1 MDQKV
6 EEAMIG
12 KMILK
17 FHNSQISKPIQAVG
31 SHVKHVGS
39 TPFRSIIIQIGAKN
53 ETFWQALPQLVKI
66 VSEGASTNLALF

>member
-31 SHVKHVGS
+31 SHFKHVGS
-39 TPFRSIIIQIGAKN
+39 TLFRSIIIWIWMNQKVEEIIMEKIY
-53 ETFWQALPQLVKI
+53 LVGKQ
-66 VSEGASTNLALF
+66 